1 MFTRLVD
8 KEPTNTSFQT
18 SDTMTKVNIKDF
30 DPVRHVN
37 FEAEIFAP
45 LDDQANWVENYIL
58 AYVITIPGA
67 WLAIN
72 LLAMGIFVVWLTR
85 YMGKLEEK
93 TFGAYTGKFTI
104 DKVCRSRKKLN
115 EFVKKRSKSK
125 CGYQW
130 SDANN
135 GKKKLCWE
143 ESDNKVFGP
152 GNTCT
157 FIMNV
162 SHVTMFHVALC
173 MLPLG
178 HVVC

>member
-1 MFTRLVD
+1 MDLLDRLWAG
-8 KEPTNTSFQT
+8 EFN
-18 SDTMTKVNIKDF
+18 
-30 DPVRHVN
+30 
-37 FEAEIFAP
+37 

-72 LLAMGIFVVWLTR
+72 SCNGIFVVWLTR
-85 YMGKLEEK
+85 YMGKLEK
-93 TFGAYTGKFTI
+93 NFRRIYGKFTI

-135 GKKKLCWE
+135 GKKKLCWKNLIIRFLVLE
-143 ESDNKVFGP
+143 IRVHLS
-152 GNTCT
+152 
-157 FIMNV
+157 
-162 SHVTMFHVALC
+162 
-173 MLPLG
+173 
-178 HVVC
+178 

>member
-1 MFTRLVD
+1 M
-8 KEPTNTSFQT
+8 
-18 SDTMTKVNIKDF
+18 
-30 DPVRHVN
+30 
-37 FEAEIFAP
+37 
-45 LDDQANWVENYIL
+45 
-58 AYVITIPGA
+58 ITIPGA

-152 GNTCT
+152 GINTDPTQC
-157 FIMNV
+157 IQG
-162 SHVTMFHVALC
+162 
-173 MLPLG
+173 LPG
-178 HVVC
+178 PDKIQTARFRPS